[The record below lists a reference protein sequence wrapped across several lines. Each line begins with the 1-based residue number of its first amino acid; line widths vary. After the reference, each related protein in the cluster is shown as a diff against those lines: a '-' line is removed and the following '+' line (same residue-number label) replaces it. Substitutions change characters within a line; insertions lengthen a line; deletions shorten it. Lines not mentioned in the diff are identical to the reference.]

1 MFLLKT
7 SSFFNFLVRTPLK
20 MERIIANNRLAQQT
34 IQSLFHEVE
43 AVKNEMISRKY
54 KEIEAENAKLREEIE
69 KAKAELIALEV
80 ANGKRQIPVPGNST
94 TVNVSVPTSAV
105 STNKKP
111 EQSQTAPVQETKEQS
126 KPEQKGDKAEKAP
139 KEKKPKPQKPVAEE
153 APIDVRRLDLRVGKI
168 VECQKHP
175 DADGLYLEKI
185 DVGEANPRT
194 VISGLVKFV
203 PLEEMQNRMVVV
215 LCNLKPVKM
224 RGVLSEGMVMCA
236 STPEK
241 VEVLSPPNGAVP
253 GDLIQCVGYPREPDA
268 QMNPKKKIFETVAPD
283 LLTNDLM
290 EACYKGAKL
299 EVPGKGAIFAQTLK
313 NVHVK

>member
-1 MFLLKT
+1 MRYVKFFSKSYLPKIDNKGNF
-7 SSFFNFLVRTPLK
+7 SF
-20 MERIIANNRLAQQT
+20 Q
-34 IQSLFHEVE
+34 VE
-43 AVKNEMISRKY
+43 AAKNEMISRKY
-54 KEIEAENAKLREEIE
+54 KEIEAENNALKIEIE
-69 KAKAELIALEV
+69 KAKAELMQLEV
-80 ANGKRQIPVPGNST
+80 ANGKKQIPVPVPGAATINISAPTTTQASST
-94 TVNVSVPTSAV
+94 KFVKPQREPETAAAKDTEQS
-105 STNKKP
+105 KKP
-111 EQSQTAPVQETKEQS
+111 EMDKGE
-126 KPEQKGDKAEKAP
+126 KPA

-153 APIDVRRLDLRVGKI
+153 APIDIGRLDLRVGKI
-168 VECQKHP
+168 IECSKHP

-185 DVGEANPRT
+185 DCGEPNPRT

-224 RGVLSEGMVMCA
+224 RGIMSEAMVMCA

-241 VEVLSPPNGAVP
+241 VEVLSPPAGAVP
-253 GDLIQCVGYPREPDA
+253 GDLVHCAGYPREPDA

-283 LLTNDLM
+283 LMTNGSL

-299 EVPGKGAIFAQTLK
+299 EVPGKGTILSQTLK

>member
-1 MFLLKT
+1 
-7 SSFFNFLVRTPLK
+7 
-20 MERIIANNRLAQQT
+20 
-34 IQSLFHEVE
+34 
-43 AVKNEMISRKY
+43 MISRKF
-54 KEIEAENAKLREEIE
+54 KEIEAENATLRAEIE
-69 KAKAELIALEV
+69 KAKAELIQLEV
-80 ANGKRQIPVPGNST
+80 ANGKRQIPIPGDAT
-94 TVNVSVPTSAV
+94 VPTTHVKCA
-105 STNKKP
+105 KP
-111 EQSQTAPVQETKEQS
+111 EQPRKVAETPATQEPAS
-126 KPEQKGDKAEKAP
+126 VKAETNKGEKPA

-168 VECQKHP
+168 IECSKHP
-175 DADGLYLEKI
+175 DAEALYLEKI
-185 DVGEANPRT
+185 DCGEPNPRT

-224 RGVLSEGMVMCA
+224 RGIMSEAMVMCA

-241 VEVLSPPNGAVP
+241 VEVLAPPAGAVP
-253 GDLIQCVGYPREPDA
+253 GDLVHCVGFPREPDA

-283 LLTNDLM
+283 LMTNGSL

-299 EVPGKGAIFAQTLK
+299 EVPDKGPIVSQTLK

>member
-1 MFLLKT
+1 MFLLNPARI
-7 SSFFNFLVRTPLK
+7 FQFLGRIPFR
-20 MERIIANNRLAQQT
+20 MERIIANNRLAEAT
-34 IQSLFHEVE
+34 IKSLEHEVE
-43 AVKNEMISRKY
+43 AVKNELIARKF
-54 KEIEAENAKLREEIE
+54 KEIQAENEALREEIE
-69 KAKAELIALEV
+69 KAKAQLISLEV
-80 ANGKRQIPVPGNST
+80 ANGKRQIPLPGESA
-94 TVNVSVPTSAV
+94 VSCSSVPTSAPPKV
-105 STNKKP
+105 AKQEKP
-111 EQSQTAPVQETKEQS
+111 QKTEEKQEKVEKS
-126 KPEQKGDKAEKAP
+126 DKPQ
-139 KEKKPKPQKPVAEE
+139 KEKKAKPAKQPAAPAEE
-153 APIDVRRLDLRVGKI
+153 APIDIRRLDLRVGKI

-185 DVGEANPRT
+185 DVGEAAPRT

-241 VEVLSPPNGAVP
+241 VEVLAPPAGSVP
-253 GDLIQCVGYPREPDA
+253 GDLIHCEGFPREPDA

-283 LLTNDLM
+283 LLTNGNL

-299 EVPGKGAIFAQTLK
+299 QVPEKGAIVAQTLK